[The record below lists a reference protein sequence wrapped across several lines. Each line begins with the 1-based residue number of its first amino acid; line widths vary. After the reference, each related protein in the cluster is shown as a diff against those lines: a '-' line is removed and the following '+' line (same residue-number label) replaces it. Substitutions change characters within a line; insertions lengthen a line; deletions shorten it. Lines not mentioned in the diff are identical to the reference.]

1 MTKPTP
7 RKRDFVRDPN
17 QISQTMAVS
26 LRPDRIQW
34 VKQEAKQRNISYSD
48 LVRELIDE
56 ARKQAERESMT
67 A

>member
-1 MTKPTP
+1 MPKTSTQTK
-7 RKRDFVRDPN
+7 KRDPN
-17 QISQTMAVS
+17 QIAEKFTIS

-34 VKQEAKQRNISYSD
+34 VKQEASQRNISYSD
-48 LVRELIDE
+48 IVRDLIDE

>member
-1 MTKPTP
+1 MEQTNAQLTRAPKP
-7 RKRDFVRDPN
+7 KAL
-17 QISQTMAVS
+17 MLGVS

-34 VKQEAKQRNISYSD
+34 VRKTAEEKGVSISQV
-48 LVRELIDE
+48 VRDLIDE